1 MIINVP
7 VSYELNGTVKIEIHI
22 LLKQMDVRL
31 RNGPGSR
38 RVFGK
43 DITNLER
50 RSKGHSICEK
60 ASLVPELRHKSRSFD
75 KRAPQE
81 QKDPIQEY

>member
-1 MIINVP
+1 M
-7 VSYELNGTVKIEIHI
+7 
-22 LLKQMDVRL
+22 LKQMEARL

-81 QKDPIQEY
+81 QKDPIHEYEHQIVAFMLSLQVLLPALR